1 MFGKRAAG
9 KPGKPVVSVT
19 GGCYRYVKAPS
30 FQSHKQLQRLVFKV
44 DLSSWEQK
52 IQRDAVDEQPD
63 GDRADERESVLME
76 QQSDSTMEMGCPSQE
91 LYKDGVLTLGCIG
104 IPQSFYKEN
113 NKDPVARFLFFAK
126 VQKIFQIV
134 LFSGLNHCA
143 VKGFSI
149 KT

>member
-1 MFGKRAAG
+1 MAAPLLCDVWETCRRKTGKDSRFSH
-9 KPGKPVVSVT
+9 VI
-19 GGCYRYVKAPS
+19 APS
-30 FQSHKQLQRLVFKV
+30 FRSHKQLEFLVFKV

-104 IPQSFYKEN
+104 IPQSFYKR
-113 NKDPVARFLFFAK
+113 K
-126 VQKIFQIV
+126 
-134 LFSGLNHCA
+134 
-143 VKGFSI
+143 
-149 KT
+149 